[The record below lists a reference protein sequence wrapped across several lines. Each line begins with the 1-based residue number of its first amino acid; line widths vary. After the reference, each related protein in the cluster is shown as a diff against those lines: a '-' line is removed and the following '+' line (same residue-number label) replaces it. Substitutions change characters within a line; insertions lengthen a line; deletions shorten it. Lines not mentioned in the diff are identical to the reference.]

1 MRKSLCIILLAVILV
16 SCGQV
21 KRELDYI
28 KDAKEVLGN
37 AEWLNYN
44 VSVTTVLSD
53 GEKSTN
59 SFSVVSFLGKE
70 DPYYAIIEKDILR
83 SVMIKENEAF
93 YIDGRTRELSHFS
106 ANIDDE
112 SQWFNQ
118 ISYESIAELEYLSF
132 FTICFPNQLNSK
144 RLLPLIQQISDT
156 MIQDI
161 PYRKYVAIHP
171 KRQAWNEETNEFD
184 ITIQYASHIWLNLQT
199 NQFDS
204 VSVFRATNN
213 NWKINCH
220 YYLDGLN
227 HDNKSDYIDSIF
239 NFDNPIYTGYSRHT
253 ETFPPSSRIGTRNES
268 LEESFLQFPFINLQN
283 DTVIIDKTDGWILLD
298 LWQFGCTSCYQGLM
312 RLQHERDS
320 LGYRILDHEGITII
334 AANAKSDNFDLIKEI
349 SEKCGCPDILYVG
362 KGTSSMIALVN
373 HAFPSYYLIS
383 PEKEII
389 WRSNY
394 LGDYSELLEAKAN
407 YEKQHKNN

>member
-1 MRKSLCIILLAVILV
+1 MMRKSLCIFLLAIILV

-21 KRELDYI
+21 KRELNYV

-44 VSVTTVLSD
+44 VSVTAVLSD
-53 GEKSTN
+53 GGKSTN

-106 ANIDDE
+106 ANKDDG
-112 SQWFNQ
+112 SQWFDQ
-118 ISYESIAELEYLSF
+118 ISYESITELEYLSF
-132 FTICFPNQLNSK
+132 FTICFPNQLNGT
-144 RLLPLIQQISDT
+144 RLLPLIQQVSDT
-156 MIQDI
+156 VIQAI

-220 YYLDGLN
+220 YYIDGLN

-253 ETFPPSSRIGTRNES
+253 ETFPPYSRIGVRNEGINDS
-268 LEESFLQFPFINLQN
+268 LLSFPFIGLQH
-283 DTVIIDKTDGWILLD
+283 DTTTINNTKGWVLLD
-298 LWQFGCTSCYQGLM
+298 LWQFGCPPCYQGIKD
-312 RLQHERDS
+312 LQHEKDS
-320 LGYRILDHEGITII
+320 LGFSILEQEGITII
-334 AANAKSDNFDLIKEI
+334 AANAKSDNLDLIQEV
-349 SEKCGCPDILYVG
+349 SEKCGCPDVLYAG
-362 KGTSSMIALVN
+362 KGTMSILALVN

-383 PEKEII
+383 PEKEIV

-407 YEKQHKNN
+407 YEKQH